1 MSTRLRNGV
10 LMRKRIEYKGHHHV
24 KKPWAFCKA
33 RTVSELALTPLWRT
47 LTESGHELILW
58 HSPQMLTGRIVGKLY
73 PRNTK
78 HICNKLRCDRNRNT
92 SNMSNEIRYEAV
104 NPVHVRVELLNQ
116 HERTS
121 DGLVTKRLPFP
132 TMNDNGKVG
141 VNKMTQD
148 DSAFRMN
155 ASLGKVFCKCLMGI
169 IITKIEREVHD
180 QKRKRHRNE
189 EGSRLEWIY
198 V

>member
-33 RTVSELALTPLWRT
+33 RTVSELALTPLRR
-47 LTESGHELILW
+47 
-58 HSPQMLTGRIVGKLY
+58 MLTGRIVGKLY
-73 PRNTK
+73 PRNPK
-78 HICNKLRCDRNRNT
+78 HIWDKLQCDKNRNT
-92 SNMSNEIRYEAV
+92 SNPSNKMRYEAV
-104 NPVHVRVELLNQ
+104 NLVHIGVELLNQ

-132 TMNDNGKVG
+132 TMNDSGKVG
-141 VNKMTQD
+141 VSKMTQD